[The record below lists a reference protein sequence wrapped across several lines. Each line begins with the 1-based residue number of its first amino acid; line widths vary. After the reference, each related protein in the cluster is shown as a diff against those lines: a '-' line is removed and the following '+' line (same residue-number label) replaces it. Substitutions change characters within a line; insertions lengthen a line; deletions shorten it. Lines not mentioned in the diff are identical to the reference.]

1 MQTVVSAAPRE
12 DSSGHLWQAPGKHLS
27 VHLSEAAVR
36 AILNGGRRRS
46 LRRQENGGVL
56 FGRTEARE
64 GGVLV
69 KVEQAVEVPSEHL
82 FGLRYSL
89 SEADKE
95 LLEEVV
101 EECAQSHGALT
112 AVGFYRTHARKGLGL
127 DEDDLALFEERFPG
141 PDCVALVVKR
151 RWLRPS
157 RAGFFFREDD
167 QIHSRASYRELR
179 LRAGRASR
187 QKAGPRRGAP
197 VWCSWWA
204 QAPLFACLLAAY
216 ALLGFAS
223 ARQWHGIRLATPPPR
238 DPYGL
243 SLLVLEYGDN
253 LHLSWDRHAPA
264 IEAAGSGLLHVSDG
278 DQSRTLELTNEQL
291 RSGSVAYRKV
301 SSHVRFRVEV
311 FLKQNRS
318 ISESWESTPHPKP

>member
-1 MQTVVSAAPRE
+1 VVDAAPPE
-12 DSSGHLWQAPGKHLS
+12 NPSGHLWQAPGKRLS
-27 VHLSEAAVR
+27 VHLSQTAVCD
-36 AILNGGRRRS
+36 IVKSGRRRS
-46 LRRQENGGVL
+46 RRRQESGGVL
-56 FGRTEARE
+56 LGLSERGED
-64 GGVLV
+64 GVRV
-69 KVEQAVEVPSEHL
+69 KVERAVEVPSEHL
-82 FGLRYSL
+82 FGPRYSL

-101 EECAQSHGALT
+101 EESTRSRDGLT

-127 DEDDLALFEERFPG
+127 DQDDLALFEERFPG

-157 RAGFFFREDD
+157 RAGFFFREEDR
-167 QIHSRASYRELR
+167 IHSQASYRELR
-179 LRAGRASR
+179 LHAGA
-187 QKAGPRRGAP
+187 ARRGAP

-223 ARQWHGIRLATPPPR
+223 ARQWNALRPATASPH
-238 DPYGL
+238 DPYRL

-264 IEAAGSGLLHVSDG
+264 IEAGGTGIVHVSDG
-278 DQSRTLELTNEQL
+278 GQIRRLELTHEQL
-291 RSGSVAYRKV
+291 RSGSITYLKG
-301 SSHVRFRVEV
+301 SSHVRFQLEV
-311 FLKQNRS
+311 FVKPNLS
-318 ISESWESTPHPKP
+318 VSETWESAPRPTP